1 MAISFL
7 IVIITTSLTVNKD
20 IGRNAERELVKI
32 LSSMGYRAVR
42 IPTSN
47 SSPNPLP
54 DVFATFGGTL
64 LAFEVKS
71 TWEPKLKIR
80 EIQIRK
86 ILDFLSMFTMEGHAY
101 VAVKFKSFKKWEFFE
116 VLNPSSIEV
125 KVGNGIDLSSLSHIQ
140 RFSAEELI

>member
-1 MAISFL
+1 M
-7 IVIITTSLTVNKD
+7 NKD
-20 IGRNAERELVKI
+20 IGRNAERELVKT
-32 LSSMGYRAVR
+32 LTSLGFKAVR

-54 DVFATFGGTL
+54 DVFATFGDTL

-86 ILDFLSMFTMEGHAY
+86 LLDFLSMFTMEGHAY
-101 VAVKFKSFKKWEFFE
+101 VAVKFKLFTKWELFE
-116 VLNPSSIEV
+116 VTEPSSIEV
-125 KVGNGIDLSSLSHIQ
+125 RAGEGKELLSFFHSRSQ
-140 RFSAEELI
+140 GTEQLI